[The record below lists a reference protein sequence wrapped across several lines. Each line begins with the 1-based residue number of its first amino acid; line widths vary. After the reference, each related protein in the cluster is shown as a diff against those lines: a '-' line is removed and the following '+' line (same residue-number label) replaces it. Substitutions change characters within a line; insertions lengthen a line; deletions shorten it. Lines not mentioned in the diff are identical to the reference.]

1 MIAKDSIHEVI
12 SNQTDVFF
20 KEKPIERQIEL
31 PSKTNRIIV
40 ISGIRRCG
48 KSTLIKQKYL
58 NENNAIY
65 INFEDPRLVG
75 FDLND
80 FGRLE
85 NLLKEQNKECLL
97 LDEVQVIDQWEIY
110 VRSAHE
116 RKINIVITGSNA
128 SLLSKELGTKLT
140 GRYQQKELFP
150 FNYKEFLTFK
160 KKEASVESFNEFFEQ
175 GGFPEYLEEPDPD
188 YHRTLLRDIIV
199 RDIAVRRNLQNE
211 KLLLR
216 LAVHLLTNIG
226 KEFSYNKLSKMLEIK
241 SVRTVIDYCDYLT
254 ESYLLDMVPM
264 FSWSANK
271 QLANPKKVYA
281 IDAAFA
287 VSNSLSFS
295 KDLGRRLEN
304 MVYNKLR
311 ASGNKVFYFRNNESE
326 CDFVVV
332 DDDVK
337 MVIQVCWDIN
347 NDNIEREMKGL
358 QAAMKETGAKEGIII
373 TYNQND
379 HINGVELIPAWK
391 WILS

>member
-1 MIAKDSIHEVI
+1 
-12 SNQTDVFF
+12 
-20 KEKPIERQIEL
+20 
-31 PSKTNRIIV
+31 
-40 ISGIRRCG
+40 
-48 KSTLIKQKYL
+48 
-58 NENNAIY
+58 
-65 INFEDPRLVG
+65 
-75 FDLND
+75 
-80 FGRLE
+80 
-85 NLLKEQNKECLL
+85 
-97 LDEVQVIDQWEIY
+97 
-110 VRSAHE
+110 
-116 RKINIVITGSNA
+116 
-128 SLLSKELGTKLT
+128 
-140 GRYQQKELFP
+140 
-150 FNYKEFLTFK
+150 
-160 KKEASVESFNEFFEQ
+160 
-175 GGFPEYLEEPDPD
+175 
-188 YHRTLLRDIIV
+188 
-199 RDIAVRRNLQNE
+199 
-211 KLLLR
+211 
-216 LAVHLLTNIG
+216 
-226 KEFSYNKLSKMLEIK
+226 MLEIK

-254 ESYLLDMVPM
+254 ESYLLDLVPM

-379 HINGVELIPAWK
+379 HINGVDLIPAWK